1 MIITGLYTG
10 LLALWLAFLF
20 LYVVKGRFKFRVGLG
35 DGGQEELSRRIRIH
49 GNFIETV
56 PLILIMI
63 MLLEDTLHSL
73 YLLHAFGI
81 ALLLSRVLHFIALRQ
96 NSNGSKIRMAAG
108 IITVSLL
115 IIGAALLIST
125 YIQSALI

>member
-1 MIITGLYTG
+1 MTVTGLYAG

-35 DGGQEELSRRIRIH
+35 DGGQDELSQRIRIH

-56 PLILIMI
+56 PFVLLIML
-63 MLLEDTLHSL
+63 LLEDTAHSF

-81 ALLLSRVLHFIALRQ
+81 ALILSRILHFIGLRKT
-96 NSNGSKIRMAAG
+96 SDGSKPRMAAG

-115 IIGAALLIST
+115 IIGAVLLIST